1 MLLHIK
7 GKVAWEIDLLHIK
20 GKIAW
25 EIAWEIIH
33 GQWLMGWWTNQGL
46 EKKQNW
52 KIRDKKFGMR
62 YKPLKTSKEYKNSFD
77 PCENLPVG
85 SHNEQSS

>member
-46 EKKQNW
+46 EKN
-52 KIRDKKFGMR
+52 
-62 YKPLKTSKEYKNSFD
+62 KTGRLETR
-77 PCENLPVG
+77 NLG
-85 SHNEQSS
+85 